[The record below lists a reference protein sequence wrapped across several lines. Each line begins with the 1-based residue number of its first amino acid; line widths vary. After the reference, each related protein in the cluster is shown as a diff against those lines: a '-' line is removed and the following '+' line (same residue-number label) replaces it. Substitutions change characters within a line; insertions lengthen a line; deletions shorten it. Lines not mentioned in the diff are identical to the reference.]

1 MPIRMSGLNSGLDTE
16 AIIGELMS
24 AHKMKLTK
32 IENKQT
38 TLEWTKEKWQSLN
51 TKLYDLYTTKL
62 SKLRLAST
70 YQSKRVT
77 SSNESKVKATGTSK
91 AVNGTHSI
99 QVKQLA
105 SAQHTTGSQLAA
117 GTTASTELT
126 DLGYAIGDE
135 ITITTGDGVTH
146 SFTVEGDSTI
156 ASFAKFADGAGLN
169 ANFDAG
175 QRRLYLSSKES
186 GKENS
191 FQIMVNGGTEGLE
204 KLGLGSD
211 AKTVEATDAIF
222 TYNGVEYTESS
233 NTVTVNGLTLQ
244 LSGTT
249 ANYGEDNAETITLTV
264 DTDVEAAYNAV
275 KDFITSYN
283 EILKEMN
290 DLYYAKSARGYDP
303 LTDEQKD
310 AMSDSE
316 VEKWED
322 KIKGALLR
330 NDGTLGGLLSGMKS
344 ALGGSVEVNGQKYSL
359 SSFGISTSTDYT
371 EKGLLHIYGDTSDA
385 TYASKDDK
393 LKAALINDPETTVK
407 ALTGIFDSL
416 YSEMT
421 KRMAAT
427 SMSSALTFYNDKQ
440 FTKLED
446 QYKKEY
452 SKMETKLT
460 DIEDRYYNQFTAM
473 ETAMAKLNQQ
483 QSALA
488 GMLGSGS

>member
-51 TKLYDLYTTKL
+51 TKLYDLYTNKL
-62 SKLRLAST
+62 SKLRLQST

-77 SSNESKVKATGTSK
+77 SSNESKVKATGSSK

-117 GTTASTELT
+117 GTTAGTELT

-156 ASFAKFADGAGLN
+156 ASFSKFADEAGIN

-186 GKENS
+186 GSENS
-191 FQIMVNGGTEGLE
+191 FQITVNGGTEGLE

-211 AKTVEATDAIF
+211 AKTVAATDAVF

-249 ANYGEDNAETITLTV
+249 ANYGEANAETITLTV
-264 DTDVEAAYNAV
+264 DTDVEAAYNAFKV
-275 KDFITSYN
+275 FITSYT
-283 EILKEMN
+283 EILK
-290 DLYYAKSARGYDP
+290 
-303 LTDEQKD
+303 
-310 AMSDSE
+310 
-316 VEKWED
+316 
-322 KIKGALLR
+322 
-330 NDGTLGGLLSGMKS
+330 
-344 ALGGSVEVNGQKYSL
+344 
-359 SSFGISTSTDYT
+359 
-371 EKGLLHIYGDTSDA
+371 
-385 TYASKDDK
+385 
-393 LKAALINDPETTVK
+393 
-407 ALTGIFDSL
+407 
-416 YSEMT
+416 
-421 KRMAAT
+421 
-427 SMSSALTFYNDKQ
+427 
-440 FTKLED
+440 
-446 QYKKEY
+446 
-452 SKMETKLT
+452 
-460 DIEDRYYNQFTAM
+460 
-473 ETAMAKLNQQ
+473 
-483 QSALA
+483 
-488 GMLGSGS
+488 